1 MLMNETKVIVKNRT
15 NSVAGY
21 KVPDLGVRR
30 IFQPGE
36 KKEISMEELRKLSY
50 VPGGMYL
57 LQNQFIIENK
67 EAVNELLYNVEPEYF
82 YSDEEIIKLFKKGTL
97 AQFLDCLDFAPEGVI
112 DSIKQLAVSTKLND
126 VQKRQA
132 ILEKT
137 GFDVTKAI
145 EIEEAEKEPDD
156 AAKPSRRASTPDLT
170 EDKTSP
176 KVRRTEAAP
185 IATKK

>member
-82 YSDEEIIKLFKKGTL
+82 K
-97 AQFLDCLDFAPEGVI
+97 
-112 DSIKQLAVSTKLND
+112 
-126 VQKRQA
+126 
-132 ILEKT
+132 
-137 GFDVTKAI
+137 
-145 EIEEAEKEPDD
+145 
-156 AAKPSRRASTPDLT
+156 
-170 EDKTSP
+170 
-176 KVRRTEAAP
+176 
-185 IATKK
+185 